1 MSSITASFAAALTT
15 VRRPGDFF
23 TAGIQEM
30 AVPRLDVEGVGPIAL
45 PLLPAQA
52 EQLIATAERAPY
64 GRGEETL
71 TDPEVRRTWQIAPD
85 RVRLG
90 GRHWPAA
97 FNTIVAR
104 VAEGLGVTGK
114 VEAQLYKL
122 LIYDQ
127 GSFFVPHRD
136 TEKVKGMFAT
146 LILVVPSLSAGG
158 ALLVRHNEREAKLD
172 LRCEEPSDIA
182 FAAFY
187 ADCVHEVLPVTE
199 GYRLA
204 LVYNLVRSGRGA
216 LPEPPHYAAQE
227 NAVAGLLRQWTE
239 ALRSPG
245 GDEPQ
250 KLIYPLEHAYTSA
263 ELSFQALKGADD
275 GIARVVA
282 AAAPRA
288 GCDVHLALVSI
299 EEDGSAEHTSYSGSR
314 RGWSRHDDDG
324 DDDGF
329 EVIEIDNRKV
339 SASAWRRPDG
349 EPSPLTEIPV
359 EDDEVSPPTAFEGLD
374 PDEQH
379 FHEATGNEGASFE
392 RTYRRA
398 ALVLWP
404 HERLF
409 AVITQAGV
417 EVTLPWLADL
427 TRRWMASGED
437 HDSPLWREARELSGH
452 MVATWPTHDWQPSQD
467 QDPTSTGQMLGLLSR
482 LGDLMRLES
491 LLAIIAM
498 RGGFDPGDSEA
509 MADALRL
516 LPPAIAAAL
525 MERIVRGAAGR
536 TLAACGALLAAA
548 AKLDRTVVIGAA
560 RALVST
566 LPSSPVRDTWGHGP
580 GVQPRFI
587 VDLFGALARIDPVIA
602 DRAADHVL
610 DRPATY
616 GFDKILLPAVRDLLG
631 PAETGRSAAIE
642 RLRLACVAHL
652 EDRVAQPLEAPR
664 DWGRASAVGC
674 ECAHCKELS
683 RFLADPDNER
693 WVFRANEGE
702 RRHVEMT
709 IRRAHCDVGVTTER
723 RGRPYSLICTKNQAS
738 YERRRKQRGRDLA
751 DLKRLRL

>member
-1 MSSITASFAAALTT
+1 MSSITATFAAALST
-15 VRRPGDFF
+15 VDRPGDFF

-30 AVPRLDVEGVGPIAL
+30 AVPRLDIEGVGPIAL
-45 PLLPAQA
+45 PLLPVQA

-90 GRHWPAA
+90 GRHWPKTL
-97 FNTIVAR
+97 NTIVAR

-114 VEAQLYKL
+114 VEARLYKL

-127 GSFFVPHRD
+127 GSFFVRHRD
-136 TEKVKGMFAT
+136 TEKAKGMFAT
-146 LILVVPSLSAGG
+146 LIVVVPSLSAGG
-158 ALLVRHNEREAKLD
+158 ELVVRHKEREVRLD

-187 ADCVHEVLPVTE
+187 ADCVHEVLPVTA

-204 LVYNLVRSGRGA
+204 LVYNLVRPGRGA

-227 NAVAGLLRQWTE
+227 DAVAELLRKWTRG
-239 ALRSPG
+239 LRSPDG
-245 GDEPQ
+245 GEPQ

-282 AAAPRA
+282 VAAPRA

-314 RGWSRHDDDG
+314 RGWSRYEDEDDNE
-324 DDDGF
+324 F
-329 EVIEIDNRKV
+329 EVIEVDNRKV
-339 SASAWRRPDG
+339 SASDWRRPDG
-349 EPSPLTEIPV
+349 EPSPLTVIPV
-359 EDDEVSPPTAFEGLD
+359 EDDEVSPPAAFEGLD

-404 HERLF
+404 RERLF
-409 AVITQAGV
+409 AVINQAGV
-417 EVTLPWLADL
+417 EVTLPYLADL
-427 TRRWMASGED
+427 IKRWAASGKD
-437 HDSPLWREARELSGH
+437 NDLPLWREAHQLSGH
-452 MVATWPTHDWQPSQD
+452 MVATWPTRDWQPRGD
-467 QDPTSTGQMLGLLSR
+467 NDATSTGQMLGLLCR
-482 LGDLMRLES
+482 LKDLMRLES
-491 LLAIIAM
+491 LLAMIAT
-498 RGGFDPGDSEA
+498 RGGFDLGDSEPI
-509 MADALRL
+509 ADALRL
-516 LPPAIAAAL
+516 LPPENAAVL
-525 MERIVRGAAGR
+525 LERIVRGAADR
-536 TLAACGALLAAA
+536 TLAACGTLLARVAM
-548 AKLDRTVVIGAA
+548 LDQVVVIGAA
-560 RALVST
+560 RALVSS
-566 LPSSPVRDTWGHGP
+566 LPSSPVRDMWGRGP
-580 GVQPRFI
+580 GVQPRLI
-587 VDLFGALARIDPVIA
+587 VELFVALARIDPALA

-610 DRPATY
+610 ARPATY
-616 GFDKILLPAVRDLLG
+616 GFDEILVPAVRDLLG
-631 PAETGRSAAIE
+631 PDTTMHSAAIG

-652 EDRVAQPLEAPR
+652 EERVAQSLEAPR

-674 ECAHCKELS
+674 KCAHCKELS
-683 RFLADPDNER
+683 RFLADPEKER
-693 WVFRANEGE
+693 WVFRANESE

-709 IRRAHCDVGVTTER
+709 IRGAHSDVGVTTER

-738 YERRRKQRGRDLA
+738 YERRRKQRARDLA

>member
-1 MSSITASFAAALTT
+1 MSSITTSFAAALTT
-15 VRRPGDFF
+15 IQRPGDFF

-30 AVPRLDVEGVGPIAL
+30 VAPRLEVEGVGPIAL
-45 PLLPAQA
+45 PLLPVQA
-52 EQLIATAERAPY
+52 EQLIATAEHAPY

-71 TDPEVRRTWQIAPD
+71 TDPEVRRTWQIAPG

-90 GRHWPAA
+90 GRHWPKT

-104 VAEGLGVTGK
+104 VAKGLGVTGK
-114 VEAQLYKL
+114 VEAELYKL

-127 GSFFVPHRD
+127 GSFFVRHRD
-136 TEKVKGMFAT
+136 TEKAKGMFAT
-146 LILVVPSLSAGG
+146 LIVVVPSLSAGG
-158 ALLVRHNEREAKLD
+158 ELVVRHKDREARLD

-204 LVYNLVRSGRGA
+204 LVYNLVRPGRGS

-227 NAVAGLLRQWTE
+227 DAVAGALRQWTE
-239 ALRSPG
+239 TLRSPG
-245 GDEPQ
+245 GGEPQ

-263 ELSFQALKGADD
+263 ELSFQALKGADA

-299 EEDGSAEHTSYSGSR
+299 EEDGSAEHTYSGSR
-314 RGWSRHDDDG
+314 RGWSRYDDG
-324 DDDGF
+324 DDDAF
-329 EVIEIDNRKV
+329 EVIEVDNRDV
-339 SASAWRRPDG
+339 SASEWRRPDG
-349 EPSPLTEIPV
+349 ALSPLTVIPV
-359 EDDEVSPPTAFEGLD
+359 EDDEVSPPAAFEDLD

-409 AVITQAGV
+409 AVINQAGV
-417 EVTLPWLADL
+417 EVTLPYLADL
-427 TRRWMASGED
+427 TKRWMASGEV
-437 HDSPLWREARELSGH
+437 HDSPVWREARELSGH
-452 MVATWPTHDWQPSQD
+452 MVATWPLRDWQPSRD
-467 QDPTSTGQMLGLLSR
+467 EDPTSTGQMLGLIVR
-482 LGDLMRLES
+482 LKDLKRLES
-491 LLAIIAM
+491 FLAMIAV
-498 RGGFDPGDSEA
+498 RGGFDLGDREA
-509 MADALRL
+509 IADALRL
-516 LPPAIAAAL
+516 LPPEIAATL
-525 MERIVRGAAGR
+525 MERIIRGAADR
-536 TLAACGALLAAA
+536 TVAACGALLAAA
-548 AKLDRTVVIGAA
+548 VGLDQAVVIGAA

-566 LPSSPVRDTWGHGP
+566 LPSSPARDAWGRGP

-587 VDLFGALARIDPVIA
+587 VDLFVALTRIDPVLA
-602 DRAADHVL
+602 DHAADHVL
-610 DRPATY
+610 GRPATY
-616 GFDKILLPAVRDLLG
+616 GFDKILVPAVRDLPG
-631 PAETGRSAAIE
+631 PTETGRSAAIE

-693 WVFRANEGE
+693 WVLRANEGE

-709 IRRAHCDVGVTTER
+709 IRGAHCDVGVTTER
-723 RGRPYSLICTKNQAS
+723 RGRPYGLICTKNQAS

-751 DLKRLRL
+751 DLKHLRS